1 MNISREKKSLMIA
14 GTITGVISVVLVLL
28 GNPANM
34 GFCIACFYRDIAGGA
49 LSLHNAS
56 VVQYARPEIIGLLL
70 GSMLISVA
78 RKEFKPRGG
87 SSPVFRF
94 VISFFVMIGG
104 ALVFLGGC
112 PFRMVLRLAGGGDLN
127 ALVALFG
134 FIAGIIAGSLLLN
147 RGGFSLGRSYKQSNI
162 EGGTISG
169 MFLALLLILLFIPSL
184 LKFSS
189 SGPGS
194 LHAPIL
200 FSLIGGLAVGALA
213 QRNRFCMAGGI
224 RDVFLFKDFTLL
236 TGLVMVF
243 VAALIMNLVTGN
255 FMLGG
260 FEGQSVAHTNWLWN
274 FLGMALVGYGSVL
287 LGGCPLRQTILAGGE
302 GNSDSAMS
310 VLGMLAGAAF
320 SHNFSLA
327 SSPKGPTIGGGQ
339 VATII
344 GFVVITTIALTII
357 YKNNKKEVVH
367 GN

>member
-34 GFCIACFYRDIAGGA
+34 GFCIACFYRDIAGA

-94 VISFFVMIGG
+94 VISFFVMIG
-104 ALVFLGGC
+104 ALVFLGC
-112 PFRMVLRLAGGGDLN
+112 PFRMVLRLAGGDLN

-147 RGGFSLGRSYKQSNI
+147 RGFSLGRSYKQSNI

-213 QRNRFCMAGGI
+213 QRNRFLYGRRNQRCLPLQGFHPAHWVGHGFRRSLDHEFGDWQFHAG
-224 RDVFLFKDFTLL
+224 V
-236 TGLVMVF
+236 
-243 VAALIMNLVTGN
+243 
-255 FMLGG
+255 
-260 FEGQSVAHTNWLWN
+260 
-274 FLGMALVGYGSVL
+274 
-287 LGGCPLRQTILAGGE
+287 
-302 GNSDSAMS
+302 
-310 VLGMLAGAAF
+310 
-320 SHNFSLA
+320 
-327 SSPKGPTIGGGQ
+327 
-339 VATII
+339 
-344 GFVVITTIALTII
+344 
-357 YKNNKKEVVH
+357 
-367 GN
+367 

>member
-34 GFCIACFYRDIAGGA
+34 GFCIACFYRDIAGA

-94 VISFFVMIGG
+94 VISFFVMIG
-104 ALVFLGGC
+104 ALVFLGC
-112 PFRMVLRLAGGGDLN
+112 PFRMVLRLAGGDLN

-147 RGGFSLGRSYKQSNI
+147 RGFSLGRSYKQSNI

-200 FSLIGGLAVGALA
+200 FSLIGGLSVGALA

-224 RDVFLFKDFTLL
+224 RDVFLFRDFTLL

-255 FMLGG
+255 FMLG

-287 LGGCPLRQTILAGGE
+287 LGGCPLRQTILAGE

-327 SSPKGPTIGGGQ
+327 SSPKGPTIGGQ

>member
-1 MNISREKKSLMIA
+1 MNILKEKKSLMIA
-14 GTITGVISVVLVLL
+14 GTITGMISVVLVLL

-34 GFCIACFYRDIAGGA
+34 GFCIACFYRDIAGA
-49 LSLHNAS
+49 VSLHSAS

-70 GSMLISVA
+70 GSLLISVV
-78 RKEFKPRGG
+78 RTEFKPRGG

-94 VISFFVMIGG
+94 VISFFVMIG
-104 ALVFLGGC
+104 ALVFLGC
-112 PFRMVLRLAGGGDLN
+112 PFRMVLRLAGGDLN
-127 ALVALFG
+127 ALIALFG
-134 FIAGIIAGSLLLN
+134 FVAGIIAGSVLLN
-147 RGGFSLGRSYKQSNI
+147 RGFTLGRSYKQSTI

-169 MFLALLLILLFIPSL
+169 MFLALLFILLFIPSL
-184 LKFSS
+184 LKFST

-243 VAALIMNLVTGN
+243 VAALVMNLVTGN
-255 FMLGG
+255 FMLG

-287 LGGCPLRQTILAGGE
+287 LGGCPLRQTILAGE

-327 SSPKGPTIGGGQ
+327 SSPKGPTIGGQ
-339 VATII
+339 VATIM
-344 GFVVITTIALTII
+344 GFVVITMIALTII
-357 YKNNKKEVVH
+357 YKKNKKEAVH